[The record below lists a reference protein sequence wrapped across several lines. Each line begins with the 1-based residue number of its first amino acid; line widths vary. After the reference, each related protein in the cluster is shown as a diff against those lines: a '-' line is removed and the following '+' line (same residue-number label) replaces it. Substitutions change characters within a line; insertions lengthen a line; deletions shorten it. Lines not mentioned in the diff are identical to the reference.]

1 MDAHH
6 INDSQIT
13 EVLDTGTNISGMRFP
28 NHYLSYFNVVLVFAQ
43 KCEKIYSKKRYFSQ
57 QHLLYLCPCD

>member
-43 KCEKIYSKKRYFSQ
+43 KCEKNI
-57 QHLLYLCPCD
+57 

>member
-43 KCEKIYSKKRYFSQ
+43 KCEKIYSKKKVFLTTTFIIFMS
-57 QHLLYLCPCD
+57 L